1 MEVNSLKKMKNKDV
15 LLTLPGTLKI
25 RDIGWL
31 SIWCKRF
38 TVNYGEVYIPDDL
51 EIPEK
56 VVSCMYVCNRSSAF
70 LRLDEPRTGR
80 LGQSPPETVS
90 YTTMNSGC
98 LPKSL
103 HLISERDISG
113 LTIHSFCRE

>member
-1 MEVNSLKKMKNKDV
+1 MVADPKLFTKLAFMDFLKPCFEKTLFADATGMEVTSLKKMKNKDV

-56 VVSCMYVCNRSSAF
+56 VVSY
-70 LRLDEPRTGR
+70 
-80 LGQSPPETVS
+80 
-90 YTTMNSGC
+90 
-98 LPKSL
+98 
-103 HLISERDISG
+103 
-113 LTIHSFCRE
+113 